1 MNQVETPSAPPGLSQ
16 VARANASE
24 VAAAGL
30 PGPHAAASERGFR
43 QTTRLERVLLAVSL
57 AVVLLYS
64 DAFLIALPYA
74 GFDAMA
80 MDGTIGKVW
89 NPLPNGVREGD
100 RVVSVDGVP
109 YAVFR
114 QDLRQMFW
122 PPDSGPIVSVS
133 IERAGQAL
141 TVELPLSQFSWRE
154 FSERVFSQ
162 WWLAW
167 LFWLAALAQVLL
179 VRPADGRRL
188 LLTAFLCMVAM
199 WLGASTVSRW
209 QLWESALVMRATTWG
224 VVALAVHLH
233 WIFPTS
239 LRPLPRGVWLGLHTL
254 TGLFAV
260 GEITQRMPSQAY
272 LIGFLVAVVTVVV
285 LMGLHWLRKPRPASL
300 HVLTWAGLGTFLP
313 TALLSATTLFDLPPT
328 NPSILGL
335 LGLPLL
341 PAGYVLAAQRGQLDG
356 LEFRANRWV
365 SLYLYVVAIGLTVG
379 LVGVTVSAMLGASQ
393 VDLPIWLGLLI
404 VTAALSPG
412 LYPRFQRWIER
423 HILRMPIAPEH
434 LLRTLAGRVV
444 ACPDLPSLLAVL
456 RDEVWPAL
464 LVRQWALIGL
474 GEDGPAQAVHAERA
488 PALETVP
495 ARVWARLQREPEALA
510 VIRLRETALDGLRL
524 ALPLAVNGAP
534 VGLLLLGRRDPDD
547 VYAPDEVEAIR
558 ALANQTAIAL
568 AHIVQTGR
576 LRAFF
581 QANIDRHEEER
592 TELAREL
599 HDDILNELGRL
610 RSGALGADAD
620 ATYGRVIGSVRGMIS
635 GLRPAALSFGLQV
648 ALEQLADD
656 LSARGPLPVTA
667 RFTGAADGWRYDPL
681 VEQHLYRIAQQAAEN
696 ALKHAAPTRVVIEA
710 ELHAEQATLAVIDD
724 GRGLPPGLAT
734 DLDALLEHR
743 HFGLAGMHERA
754 ALIGAHVRIDPHPP
768 QGTRVQVT
776 WLRT

>member
-1 MNQVETPSAPPGLSQ
+1 
-16 VARANASE
+16 
-24 VAAAGL
+24 
-30 PGPHAAASERGFR
+30 
-43 QTTRLERVLLAVSL
+43 
-57 AVVLLYS
+57 
-64 DAFLIALPYA
+64 
-74 GFDAMA
+74 
-80 MDGTIGKVW
+80 
-89 NPLPNGVREGD
+89 
-100 RVVSVDGVP
+100 
-109 YAVFR
+109 
-114 QDLRQMFW
+114 
-122 PPDSGPIVSVS
+122 
-133 IERAGQAL
+133 
-141 TVELPLSQFSWRE
+141 
-154 FSERVFSQ
+154 
-162 WWLAW
+162 
-167 LFWLAALAQVLL
+167 
-179 VRPADGRRL
+179 
-188 LLTAFLCMVAM
+188 
-199 WLGASTVSRW
+199 
-209 QLWESALVMRATTWG
+209 
-224 VVALAVHLH
+224 
-233 WIFPTS
+233 
-239 LRPLPRGVWLGLHTL
+239 
-254 TGLFAV
+254 
-260 GEITQRMPSQAY
+260 
-272 LIGFLVAVVTVVV
+272 
-285 LMGLHWLRKPRPASL
+285 
-300 HVLTWAGLGTFLP
+300 
-313 TALLSATTLFDLPPT
+313 
-328 NPSILGL
+328 
-335 LGLPLL
+335 
-341 PAGYVLAAQRGQLDG
+341 
-356 LEFRANRWV
+356 
-365 SLYLYVVAIGLTVG
+365 
-379 LVGVTVSAMLGASQ
+379 
-393 VDLPIWLGLLI
+393 
-404 VTAALSPG
+404 
-412 LYPRFQRWIER
+412 
-423 HILRMPIAPEH
+423 
-434 LLRTLAGRVV
+434 
-444 ACPDLPSLLAVL
+444 
-456 RDEVWPAL
+456 
-464 LVRQWALIGL
+464 
-474 GEDGPAQAVHAERA
+474 
-488 PALETVP
+488 
-495 ARVWARLQREPEALA
+495 VWARLQREPEALA